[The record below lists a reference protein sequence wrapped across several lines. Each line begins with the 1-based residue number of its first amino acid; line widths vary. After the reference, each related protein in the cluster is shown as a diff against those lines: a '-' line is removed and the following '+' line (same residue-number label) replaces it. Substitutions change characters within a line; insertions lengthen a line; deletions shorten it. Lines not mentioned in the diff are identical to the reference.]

1 MSCTFLGFTGSQEVG
16 TGLLSSETLNCFVSL
31 SPHRSPMW
39 QLCYPHFPDEKLVL
53 GLHQAVQ
60 SPYKVQP

>member
-16 TGLLSSETLNCFVSL
+16 TGLLSSETLNCFVSVL
-31 SPHRSPMW
+31 TGAPCGS
-39 QLCYPHFPDEKLVL
+39 CDDPHFPNEKLVL
-53 GLHQAVQ
+53 GLHQAAQ